1 MRWSQTSR
9 RRRPRNIQRPLCF
22 VCDAFERRKREL
34 AAVRWAALRRK
45 TDVAAATASWTSR
58 QKDGPGGGAKQKKAR
73 RRTRSP
79 VRGIP
84 GERRRPPVAT
94 VSAAARE
101 HKERQRAAQSQGPVD
116 REQAKGLSCRQFVRL
131 QAAQKGSHR
140 PTRQVS
146 ESAAQDEAQ
155 EPAADEQGWAA
166 EGDEEPGL
174 WPDRQEQDSAW
185 AEQEEE
191 GEDEEDEGEEEAVR
205 GEAQAQAQAQA
216 VAEALAQA
224 EAEALAEA
232 EARAA
237 AEAEQARAR
246 AQGAKR
252 RSRSK
257 KQPKSGGPG
266 TRGALRSRVAGRMHE
281 KQTAAREAQ
290 KKRPKREA
298 QTQKEP
304 PRKQPQKPS
313 SKKVAPRKEPAGKP
327 RESRKVVRDRVSQH
341 AAQKIAA
348 EPVTETEPEPQ
359 PQPEPEPQPREQA
372 LASGDSGNIFDQ
384 LGQQLAMVGSHDD
397 DDVDLD
403 EEDGTLSIECPEGV
417 SAGDAITV
425 TTGDGQELELEVPEG
440 VGPGDTFE
448 VAYE

>member
-1 MRWSQTSR
+1 
-9 RRRPRNIQRPLCF
+9 
-22 VCDAFERRKREL
+22 
-34 AAVRWAALRRK
+34 LRRK
-45 TDVAAATASWTSR
+45 TDVAAATASWTAR
-58 QKDGPGGGAKQKKAR
+58 QADGPGGGAKQKKAR

-155 EPAADEQGWAA
+155 EPAADEQGRAA

-174 WPDRQEQDSAW
+174 WPDRGAQDAAW
-185 AEQEEE
+185 EEQEEE
-191 GEDEEDEGEEEAVR
+191 GEDEEDEGEEEAVQ
-205 GEAQAQAQAQA
+205 GEAEAEAQAQA

-237 AEAEQARAR
+237 AEAGQTQEP
-246 AQGAKR
+246 KR

-313 SKKVAPRKEPAGKP
+313 SKKEVAPRKEPAGKP

-384 LGQQLAMVGSHDD
+384 LGQQLAMVGSDDDDND
-397 DDVDLD
+397 DDVDMD

-448 VAYE
+448 VAFE